1 MESKK
6 ATTVLSDIM
15 QKLSSI
21 GSSSKEVKEEAVELS
36 AEAPVV
42 SEKAVDKI
50 EMSAETITEDK
61 VEEEVS
67 VELAED
73 SKELAV
79 EAEEVVEEVEEIVEE
94 DLDEEKYVSREEFEA
109 AIAEIK
115 AMFGQLNSAYEEE
128 KVEMSEQIE
137 TLSKEPSAEPIAHSP
152 EAEVEVSKKR
162 LFSQNKPMTAM
173 EKVLSKMK
181 Y

>member
-21 GSSSKEVKEEAVELS
+21 GNSSAKKTEDTELSTEEVELS
-36 AEAPVV
+36 AEVKEEIAEV
-42 SEKAVDKI
+42 AV
-50 EMSAETITEDK
+50 EATEVK
-61 VEEEVS
+61 EEEVS
-67 VELAED
+67 VELAE
-73 SKELAV
+73 
-79 EAEEVVEEVEEIVEE
+79 EAEEVVEEEVEEIVED
-94 DLDEEKYVSREEFEA
+94 DLDEEKYVSREEFET

-115 AMFGQLNSAYEEE
+115 AMVGELSLSYKEE

-137 TLSKEPSAEPIAHSP
+137 TLSKEPSAEPINHSP
-152 EAEVEVSKKR
+152 EAEVETKKQNLYSKKR
-162 LFSQNKPMTAM
+162 GMSTMDRVLNAM
-173 EKVLSKMK
+173 N